1 MAMPTQGIVTGCKRP
16 GLPVSMSGDHPHTRP
31 ELARRADFAG
41 RAAHPD
47 GFDAPAADADTWRLT
62 QSHWQPAHA
71 ARDETLFALANGAL
85 GVRGGFEESPSPTQ
99 GSFLAGVW
107 ERAPIHYH
115 ERHFGF
121 ARNTDTRLPVADATS
136 IRIRLGDRHIDPVQG
151 EILAFKRVLDLHK
164 GKLSRFLRWR
174 TAQGH
179 TFELES
185 ERVVSIAHPG
195 LLCIRLRLSSI
206 DYAGPVAFDSSI
218 SSHRAAAAQGDDP
231 RFGAGSGLT
240 LHVSHRSATEDEAWL
255 AQHTGE
261 SAIGV
266 VCMQRQRISGLT
278 FSGAA
283 ADAGRVQQSYDGH
296 LAAGDSVV
304 IEKFVAYAWSQPQQ
318 DVSDDALHGRAA
330 TGLAGAIG
338 DGFDALLQ
346 AQARDCAAFWERAS
360 LSIEHDRRSEQALK
374 FNLFHIF
381 QSASRDGHG
390 GIAAKGLTG
399 EGYEGHVFWD
409 SETFVLPALALTAP
423 ALVKPSLLWRLHT
436 LDQARAHAREMNHAR
451 GALYPWRTIGGDECS
466 AHYPSG
472 SAQYHINAAI
482 AFAIKLYVQAS
493 DDRAFLAEGGAEMLI
508 ETARIWLQVG
518 HFNPRRAGAF
528 CINDVTGPDEY
539 TALVDNNYYTNRMA
553 QEHLRY
559 AVDVARELA
568 DSSPATF
575 ATLQQKL
582 ELSEPEIAD
591 WSRAADAMYLPYDE
605 RRGII
610 VQDDTFLDKP
620 RWDFAGTP
628 PEKYPLLMHHHPL
641 TLYRHQVCKQ
651 ADALL
656 ALVLAG
662 DNVDRATKRR
672 SFDYYEAITVHD
684 STLSASTFAILGA
697 EIGYADKARDYFMEA
712 LRVDLDDLHANTS
725 HGAHMAAMAGS
736 WLALAWGFGGLRI
749 TAGCIGFDPILPS
762 GWCGY
767 RFGVVWKNRNI
778 TVAVDARTVRYVLTS
793 GAPLSIVHAGT
804 PLLLTEGATQ
814 SQALNRHPTPI
825 AAPQRAAVAF
835 PRAFQALIFD
845 LDGVLA
851 DTAHL
856 HHAAWKRLTD
866 EIGLPW
872 SEDIGEQLKGVDR
885 AASLEIVL
893 GEAAARYTREQK
905 QQLADRKNA
914 YYRKAIETFSAR
926 DLLPGAL
933 ATLKAARKAGL
944 KIALASASR
953 SAGELV
959 ERMGIGEFF
968 DHIVDASTIA
978 RAKPDP
984 EIFQRAAAAL
994 GVDTADCLGIEDAQ
1008 AGIAAIKSAGMAV
1021 LGIGD
1026 IRILGEADA
1035 VLPDLVSFR
1044 LEDFVESG

>member
-1 MAMPTQGIVTGCKRP
+1 
-16 GLPVSMSGDHPHTRP
+16 MSSDSLHTRQ
-31 ELARRADFAG
+31 EVAGSVDFAEE
-41 RAAHPD
+41 AVHPD
-47 GFDAPAADADTWRLT
+47 GFDAPAADADTWRLS
-62 QSHWQPAHA
+62 QSQWRAAHA
-71 ARDETLFALANGAL
+71 ARDETLFALANGSL

-107 ERAPIHYH
+107 ERAPIHHH

-121 ARNTDTRLPVADATS
+121 ARNTDTRLPVAEATA
-136 IRIRLGDRHIDPVQG
+136 IRIRLGDLHVDPLQG
-151 EILAFKRVLDLHK
+151 ELLEFKRVLDLRE
-164 GKLSRFLRWR
+164 GRLSRFLRWR

-179 TFELES
+179 TFELET
-185 ERVVSIAHPG
+185 ERVVPVAHPG
-195 LLCIRLRLSSI
+195 LLCIRLRLRSI
-206 DYAGPVAFDSSI
+206 DYAGPVAFESSI
-218 SSHRAAAAQGDDP
+218 SGDQAAAAQGDDP
-231 RFGAGSGLT
+231 RFGTGSGLA
-240 LHVSHRSATEDEAWL
+240 LRVSHTFATEADTWL
-255 AQHTGE
+255 AQRTGA

-266 VCMQRQRISGLT
+266 VCMQRHRVGGLT
-278 FSGAA
+278 FASAA
-283 ADAGRVQQSYDGH
+283 TDAGCVRQSYDGY
-296 LAAGDSVV
+296 LAAGDSVA

-318 DVSDDALHGRAA
+318 EISDEALHSRAA
-330 TGLAGAIG
+330 SALASAID
-338 DGFDALLQ
+338 DGFDSLVQ

-360 LSIEHDRRSEQALK
+360 LSIEHDKRSEQALK

-381 QSASRDGHG
+381 QSAARDGHG

-409 SETFVLPALALTAP
+409 SETFVLPALAFTAP
-423 ALVKPSLLWRLHT
+423 ALVKPSLLWRLST
-436 LDQARAHAREMNHAR
+436 LDHARAHAREMNHAR

-482 AFAIKLYVQAS
+482 AFAIKLYVDAS

-518 HFNPRRAGAF
+518 HFNQRRGGAF

-559 AVDVARELA
+559 AVEVVRELA
-568 DSSPATF
+568 GSAPAIF
-575 ATLQQKL
+575 AALQQKL
-582 ELSEPEIAD
+582 ECSEREIAD

-605 RRGII
+605 RLGI
-610 VQDDTFLDKP
+610 VAQDDTFLDKP

-684 STLSASTFAILGA
+684 STLSASTFAVLAA
-697 EIGYADKARDYFMEA
+697 EIGHAEKAHDYFMKA

-736 WLALAWGFGGLRI
+736 WLALAWGFGGLRM
-749 TAGCIGFDPILPS
+749 ADGGIGFDPSLPPA
-762 GWCGY
+762 WRGY
-767 RFGVVWKNRNI
+767 RFSVAWKNRSI
-778 TVAVDARTVRYVLTS
+778 TVVVDGQTARYTLSS
-793 GAPLSIVHAGT
+793 GAPLAIMHAGKS
-804 PLLLTEGATQ
+804 LLLTEGVAQ
-814 SQALNRHPTPI
+814 SQALNSHRHP
-825 AAPQRAAVAF
+825 AAVPQGAAVVF
-835 PRAFQALIFD
+835 PRAFRALIFD

-856 HHAAWKRLTD
+856 HHAAWKRLTA

-872 SEDIGEQLKGVDR
+872 NEGIGEKLKGVDR

-893 GEAAARYTREQK
+893 GEAAAGYTREQK

-959 ERMGIGEFF
+959 ERMGISEFF
-968 DHIVDASTIA
+968 DHIVDVTTV

-994 GVDTADCLGIEDAQ
+994 GVDVADCLGIEDAQ
-1008 AGIAAIKSAGMAV
+1008 AGIAAIKSAGMAA

-1026 IRILGEADA
+1026 VGILGEADA
-1035 VLPDLVSFR
+1035 VLPDLASFR
-1044 LEDFVESG
+1044 LEHFVEPD